1 MTKSIFKIFGL
12 IFILVLC
19 FQTDMDAQS
28 RKKKKKKKEDTET
41 QINFADRLWYGG
53 GFNVGFSGYDIDYNL
68 RGNIFQIGLSPMV
81 GYKVLD
87 FLSIGPRAEIVY
99 TGGRFRFNGQGD
111 VFKLNSWSYA
121 VGPFVRAK
129 TPFNLF
135 AHIEYSYINEDYLTG
150 QVTIDKKV
158 QTGRLSRD
166 AFYIGAGYFSNNP
179 GSFGYEMYLTY
190 DLLAP
195 ENTTNLPLNI
205 RFGVNYNF

>member
-12 IFILVLC
+12 IFILLLC

-53 GFNVGFSGYDIDYNL
+53 GFTLGFGGSGFSNL
-68 RGNIFQIGLSPMV
+68 SGSIFQFGLSPMA
-81 GYKVLD
+81 GYKIMD
-87 FLSIGPRAEIVY
+87 FLSIGPRAEITYV
-99 TGGRFRFNGQGD
+99 GGRFQVFGQGQ
-111 VFKLNSWSYA
+111 VYKVGTWSYA
-121 VGPFVRAK
+121 IGPFVRAK

-135 AHIEYSYINEDYLTG
+135 AHMEYSYLDEEYVTDQINADN
-150 QVTIDKKV
+150 
-158 QTGRLSRD
+158 RLETFRRSRD
-166 AFYIGAGYFSNNP
+166 AFYIGAGYFSNTP
-179 GSFGYEMYLTY
+179 GGFGYELYLTY

-195 ENTTNLPLNI
+195 ENTTDLPLSY